1 MTSSSGPKPGMSNA
15 SKRAAR
21 TPGKIFLAGLIAA
34 LPLAATVLV
43 VVWAMRLIVA
53 YVGPGSL
60 IGGGLV
66 TLGLGGRGSEI
77 VGYLIGLTVVL
88 AAIFLLGLLVQTRLR
103 LWLARAVGALVQRI
117 PVVRNIYAIVER
129 FVGLLLP
136 REPGELQSMRPV
148 WCHFGGPGGV
158 AVLGLLSCAEPIL
171 LGGAPYHAVLLPTA
185 PVPVGGGLLYVP
197 QAWVE
202 PAEIGMEAL
211 TSIYVSMGVTS
222 TQHLPTPRR
231 AVPPAAA

>member
-1 MTSSSGPKPGMSNA
+1 MTPPLRPEPTGADPVQRP
-15 SKRAAR
+15 AR
-21 TPGKIFLAGLIAA
+21 TPGNIFLAGLIAA

-43 VVWAMRLIVA
+43 VVWAVRLIVA
-53 YVGPGSL
+53 YVGPGSFV
-60 IGGGLV
+60 GGGLV
-66 TLGLGGRGSEI
+66 ALGLGATGSEI
-77 VGYLIGLTVVL
+77 VGYLIGLALVL
-88 AAIFLLGLLVQTRLR
+88 AAIFLLGLVVQTRLR
-103 LWLARAVGALVQRI
+103 LWLARSVGALVQRI
-117 PVVRNIYAIVER
+117 PIVRNIYGIVER

-171 LGGAPYHAVLLPTA
+171 LEGRSYHAVLLPTA

-197 QAWVE
+197 QAWIT
-202 PAEIGMEAL
+202 PADVGMEAL

-222 TQHLPTPRR
+222 TQHLPSAKR